1 MLQAIKWNSYF
12 SLESSGRMVPDSRRD
27 RRNPA
32 FCFLPWFN
40 ILFSCS
46 SVLPHGPLSDTK
58 VGALFFDSWLF
69 TFNTWGLFPLLGA
82 SVRVKFKDVQTG
94 VGFQQAVEG
103 GFFLWLRMLLRCW
116 LNSTCY
122 TWSTDRIMG
131 SDQRVAPQTMV
142 LALNRISSLPELFL
156 IFVGLNILI

>member
-1 MLQAIKWNSYF
+1 MLRAIKWNSYF

-32 FCFLPWFN
+32 FCFLAWFN

-46 SVLPHGPLSDTK
+46 SVLPHGPLPGTK
-58 VGALFFDSWLF
+58 VDALFFDSWLF

-103 GFFLWLRMLLRCW
+103 VFFPVTSDVTEVLIELNLLHLEQGSNHRRWPAC
-116 LNSTCY
+116 CP
-122 TWSTDRIMG
+122 TDYG
-131 SDQRVAPQTMV
+131 TGPK
-142 LALNRISSLPELFL
+142 
-156 IFVGLNILI
+156 